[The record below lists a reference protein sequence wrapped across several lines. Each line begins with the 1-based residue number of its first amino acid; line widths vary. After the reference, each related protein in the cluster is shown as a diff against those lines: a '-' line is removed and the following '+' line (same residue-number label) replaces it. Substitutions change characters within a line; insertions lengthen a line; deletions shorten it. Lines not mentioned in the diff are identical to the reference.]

1 MAKKVLSIALAL
13 LMIVNVFAVA
23 VSATVWT
30 TEEAVITLKTDNTK
44 PMPGDTV
51 TVTVGLQNNY
61 NVHALQIMVAYDKN
75 YYEVVGTADNAFT
88 NLLVSDGAKFTGVV
102 QSDLAADA
110 QDAMYAGLYNAAQKA
125 QFGLVRIGYVWLASL
140 ASDAGETATPVFSNA
155 TDLAS
160 FKLKVKANAPTDG
173 KGVIMVDPVFVV
185 DEGVDTPAFDTRSAT
200 YVGKGAATI
209 SASATQ
215 GKLYGLP
222 IDVTNA
228 KFAGCVHTAGAAV
241 KENEVAADCVND
253 GSYDL
258 VYNCTKCGEEIGRET
273 ITIDAIGHTAGD
285 VVIENQVDPDCEND
299 GSYDEVIYCTVCN
312 EEIDRSTSF
321 IPTDGHIAGDAV
333 IENEVAA
340 DCVNEGSYDEVIY
353 CDVCGEEIYRDTYT
367 TDALGHVPGTPVV
380 ENRVEATPTVDGSY
394 DEVIYCDVCGE
405 ELSRDTYV
413 IEALGHYTAAPV
425 EENRVEATCTVD
437 GSYDSVVYCT
447 CCAPAVEI
455 SRETVVIPATGH
467 DYAAEVTAP
476 TCTEQ
481 GYTTYTCTVCGD
493 SYVADYK
500 DALGHAAAEAVVE
513 NEVAADCVNDGSYDS
528 VVYCSVCGEELSR
541 EANTIAA
548 LGHTE
553 AEAVEENRVEATC
566 TVDGSYDTV
575 VYCTVCGDEV
585 SRETV
590 VIPATGH
597 NEAAAVEENR
607 VEATCTV
614 DGSYDMV
621 VYCTVC
627 GEELSREPNTIAAL
641 GHKAAAAVEENR
653 VEATM
658 DENGSY
664 DMVVYCTVC
673 GEELSRQT
681 YVIPSL
687 GSGPADYEALNALRD
702 EAAAIDRTAFSDE
715 SLAAL
720 DAVLAKITDDM
731 KLPQQD
737 IVDGWADELTAALKG
752 LKRTIDKAQANVQI
766 VLSKAEAKTDD
777 VITVTVKLTTNYYVT
792 GVQLPILYDKT
803 LFELVGNEEGG
814 MSFLTFDAN
823 SSFVNGRYDLNGN
836 SGITTGF
843 NYTAAPEVWKTDAA
857 KAQYDYAWI
866 TAAFNN
872 NTNTSKPN
880 TLAMP
885 QDEVFV
891 TFQVKALADVADT
904 TESIFISPDWTKT
917 AAVKSGTF
925 TMGYSDTE
933 VNTKPLTYVTTGMT
947 YNVETVAV
955 AGVDFTGTVK
965 SFATSTDN
973 GAELTTIE
981 LIADGEVKY
990 STTVA
995 GTGVQNFLIEGVEA
1009 GTYTVKVSKKDH
1021 ATREYEIV
1029 VEDEAIEE
1037 ELVIHLVGDI
1047 NGDGKITVT
1056 DYSKALRHVKKTIT
1070 LEGYEFAC
1078 ADIDG
1083 NGKILVTDYSKAL
1096 KHVKK
1101 TALLW

>member
-23 VSATVWT
+23 VSATEWK

-44 PMPGDTV
+44 PMPGDVV
-51 TVTVGLQNNY
+51 TVTVALQNNY

-88 NLLVSDGAKFTGVV
+88 NLLVSDGAKFTGVA
-102 QSDLAADA
+102 QSHLAADA

-140 ASDAGETATPVFSNA
+140 ASDAGETATPVFTKT

-222 IDVTNA
+222 INVDGA
-228 KFAGCVHTAGAAV
+228 KFAGCVHVAGAAV

-258 VYNCTKCGEEIGRET
+258 VYNCTLCGEEIGRET

-285 VVIENQVDPDCEND
+285 TVIENQVDPDCEND
-299 GSYDEVIYCTVCN
+299 GSYDEVIYCEVCG
-312 EEIDRSTSF
+312 EEIYRDTT
-321 IPTDGHIAGDAV
+321 IIAADGHVAGDAV
-333 IENEVAA
+333 VENEVDA
-340 DCVNEGSYDEVIY
+340 DCVNEGSYDEVVY
-353 CDVCGEEIYRDTYT
+353 CEVCGEEIYRDTIT
-367 TDALGHVPGTPVV
+367 TDALGHVPGAPVV

-394 DEVIYCDVCGE
+394 EEVVYCDVCGE

-425 EENRVEATCTVD
+425 EENRKEATCTTA
-437 GSYDSVVYCT
+437 GSYEAVVYCT
-447 CCAPAVEI
+447 CCTPAVEI

-467 DYAAEVTAP
+467 AE
-476 TCTEQ
+476 
-481 GYTTYTCTVCGD
+481 
-493 SYVADYK
+493 AD
-500 DALGHAAAEAVVE
+500 AVVE
-513 NEVAADCVNDGSYDS
+513 NEVAADCVNDGSYDT
-528 VVYCSVCGEELSR
+528 VVYCATCGEELSRETTTIAALGHKYDAVVTAPDCVNGGYTTYTCSVCGDSYVADNVDALGHKEAAAVEENRKEADCVNAGSYDMVVYCTVCGEELSR
-541 EANTIAA
+541 ETKVIDA
-548 LGHTE
+548 LGHK
-553 AEAVEENRVEATC
+553 
-566 TVDGSYDTV
+566 
-575 VYCTVCGDEV
+575 
-585 SRETV
+585 
-590 VIPATGH
+590 
-597 NEAAAVEENR
+597 EAAAVEENR
-607 VEATCTV
+607 IEATMDD

-627 GEELSREPNTIAAL
+627 GEELSRETF
-641 GHKAAAAVEENR
+641 
-653 VEATM
+653 
-658 DENGSY
+658 
-664 DMVVYCTVC
+664 
-673 GEELSRQT
+673 
-681 YVIPSL
+681 VIPSL
-687 GSGPADYEALNALRD
+687 GAGPADYAELNALRE
-702 EAAAIDRTAFSDE
+702 EAAAIDRTAYSDE

-731 KLPQQD
+731 KLPQQN
-737 IVDGWADELTAALKG
+737 IVDGWAAELEAALAG
-752 LKRTIDKAQANVQI
+752 LTRTVDKAQANVQI
-766 VLSKAEAKTDD
+766 VLSKGAVATGD

-803 LFELVGNEEGG
+803 QFELVGNEGG
-814 MSFLTFDAN
+814 KSYLVFDEN

-836 SGITTGF
+836 SGMTTGF
-843 NYTAAPEVWKTDAA
+843 NYTSDASKWKTDEA

-891 TFQVKALADVADT
+891 TFQVKALADVDDAT
-904 TESIFISPDWTKT
+904 KAIFISPDWTKT
-917 AAVKSGTF
+917 ATVKSGTF

-947 YNVETVAV
+947 YTVETVAV
-955 AGVDFTGTVK
+955 KGVDFTGTVK
-965 SFATSTDN
+965 SFATSTDA
-973 GAELTTIE
+973 GEELTTIE

-995 GTGVQNFLIEGVEA
+995 GTGVQNFTIEGVEA
-1009 GTYTVKVSKKDH
+1009 GTYTVRVSKKDH

-1029 VEDEAIEE
+1029 VEDEAIAE

>member
-13 LMIVNVFAVA
+13 LMIFNVFAVA

-30 TEEAVITLKTDNTK
+30 TEDAVITLKTDDTK
-44 PMPGDTV
+44 PMPGDEV
-51 TVTVGLQNNY
+51 TVTVALQNNY

-88 NLLVSDGAKFTGVV
+88 NLLVSDGAKFTGVA
-102 QSDLAADA
+102 QAHLDAAA
-110 QDAMYAGLYNAAQKA
+110 QEAMYAGLYSDAQKA

-140 ASDAGETATPVFSNA
+140 ASDAGETATPVFTNA

-160 FKLKVKANAPTDG
+160 FKLKVKADAPTDG

-185 DEGVDTPAFDTRSAT
+185 EEGVDTPAFDTRSAT
-200 YVGKGAATI
+200 YVGKGATTI

-222 IDVTNA
+222 INVDGA
-228 KFAGCVHTAGAAV
+228 KFAGCAHVAGAAV
-241 KENEVAADCVND
+241 KENDVAADCVTA
-253 GSYDL
+253 GSYDM
-258 VYNCTKCGEEIGRET
+258 VTYCTLCNEELSRET
-273 ITIDAIGHTAGD
+273 TTVEALGHTPAEAVEENRIEATATENGSYDMVVYCTVCGAEISRESFVIEALGHTAGD
-285 VVIENQVDPDCEND
+285 E
-299 GSYDEVIYCTVCN
+299 
-312 EEIDRSTSF
+312 
-321 IPTDGHIAGDAV
+321 V

-340 DCVNEGSYDEVIY
+340 DCVNAGSYDKVVY
-353 CDVCGEEIYRDTYT
+353 CTCCEPKVELSRETVT
-367 TDALGHVPGTPVV
+367 VPALGHTEGEAVE
-380 ENRVEATPTVDGSY
+380 ENRIPATPTENGSY
-394 DEVIYCDVCGE
+394 EMVVYCTVCGAE
-405 ELSRDTYV
+405 ISRESFV
-413 IEALGHYTAAPV
+413 IEALGHYSGEPV
-425 EENRVEATCTVD
+425 EENRVEATCTEA
-437 GSYDSVVYCT
+437 GSYDKVVYCT
-447 CCAPAVEI
+447 CCTPAV
-455 SRETVVIPATGH
+455 
-467 DYAAEVTAP
+467 
-476 TCTEQ
+476 
-481 GYTTYTCTVCGD
+481 
-493 SYVADYK
+493 
-500 DALGHAAAEAVVE
+500 
-513 NEVAADCVNDGSYDS
+513 
-528 VVYCSVCGEELSR
+528 ELSR
-541 EANTIAA
+541 ETIVIEA

-553 AEAVEENRVEATC
+553 AEAVEENRVEADC
-566 TVDGSYDTV
+566 V
-575 VYCTVCGDEV
+575 
-585 SRETV
+585 
-590 VIPATGH
+590 
-597 NEAAAVEENR
+597 N
-607 VEATCTV
+607 

-627 GEELSREPNTIAAL
+627 GAEVSRESFVIDALGHDYEAVVTAPDCVNGGYTTYTCSVCGDSYVADEVEALGHTEAEAVEENRTEADCVNAGSYDMVVYCSVCGEELSRETTVIEAL
-641 GHKAAAAVEENR
+641 GHTPAEAVEENR

-664 DMVVYCTVC
+664 DMVVYCSVC
-673 GEELSRQT
+673 GEELSRESF
-681 YVIPSL
+681 VIPSL
-687 GSGPADYEALNALRD
+687 GSGPADYTELNALRE
-702 EAAAIDRTAFSDE
+702 EAAAIDRSAYSDE

-737 IVDGWADELTAALKG
+737 IVDGWADELEAALAG
-752 LKRTIDKAQANVQI
+752 LDRVVEKANAKVQI
-766 VLSKAEAKTDD
+766 VLNKASAVKDD

-803 LFELVGNEEGG
+803 LFELVGNEGG
-814 MSFLTFDAN
+814 MSYLTFDAN

-836 SGITTGF
+836 SGLTNGF
-843 NYTAAPEVWKTDAA
+843 KYTSDAATWNTDTA

-891 TFQVKALADVADT
+891 TFQVKALGDVEDT
-904 TESIFISPDWTKT
+904 TEAIFISPDWTKT
-917 AAVKSGTF
+917 DTVKAGTF

-947 YNVETVAV
+947 YNVETIAME
-955 AGVDFTGTVK
+955 GVDFTGTVETFK
-965 SFATSTDN
+965 TNTDN
-973 GAELTTIE
+973 GEELTTIE

-995 GTGVQNFLIEGVEA
+995 GVGVQNFTIEGVEA
-1009 GTYTVKVSKKDH
+1009 GAYTVKVSKKDH
-1021 ATREYEIV
+1021 VTREYEIT

-1037 ELVIHLVGDI
+1037 ELKIHLKGDI
-1047 NGDGKITVT
+1047 DGNGRLMVT
-1056 DYSKALRHVKKTIT
+1056 DYNAILKHVKKTQV
-1070 LEGYEFAC
+1070 LEGYAFAC

-1083 NGKILVTDYSKAL
+1083 NGRIMVTDYNNVL